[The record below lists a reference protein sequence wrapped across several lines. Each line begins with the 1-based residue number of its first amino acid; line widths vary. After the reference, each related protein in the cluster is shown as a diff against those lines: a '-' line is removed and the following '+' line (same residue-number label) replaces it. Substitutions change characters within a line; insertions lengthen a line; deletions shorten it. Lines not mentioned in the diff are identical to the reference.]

1 MSQLF
6 DIAQRYGQDAATAF
20 ADERAQFLRDYKDDP
35 PTKRAVEANAALTLT
50 LYEAHLRMRTP
61 WGRPPLR
68 GLARRA
74 LVETALAAH
83 QVARVSRPVAEK

>member
-1 MSQLF
+1 MSQLYA
-6 DIAQRYGQDAATAF
+6 IAQQFGQDAATAF
-20 ADERAQFLRDYKDDP
+20 ADERVAFLRDYQDDP
-35 PTKRAVEANAALTLT
+35 PTKRAIEANVGLTLT

-83 QVARVSRPVAEK
+83 HVARTSRPSK